1 MAGVMAITLVEG
13 LKVRRGPEPLGLSL
27 DPPAQVDH
35 DLLG

>member
-13 LKVRRGPEPLGLSL
+13 LKVRRLCSYASAWIYRHRE
-27 DPPAQVDH
+27 DH